1 MDKVVVFAKHNRG
14 AGLSSSCGLSFTYR
28 SFFYHYIGR
37 CLNWRY
43 VILFFFCVLCG
54 WRVLIGGLFLLDLAY
69 LPYLL
74 AAAEVGGSYAEEFG
88 CCGDGA

>member
-1 MDKVVVFAKHNRG
+1 MDEVVVCAKHNRG
-14 AGLSSSCGLSFTYR
+14 DGFSSSCGLSFTYR
-28 SFFYHYIGR
+28 PFFYHYIGR

-43 VILFFFCVLCG
+43 RILFFGLLCG

-69 LPYLL
+69 LF

-88 CCGDGA
+88 CCRDGA